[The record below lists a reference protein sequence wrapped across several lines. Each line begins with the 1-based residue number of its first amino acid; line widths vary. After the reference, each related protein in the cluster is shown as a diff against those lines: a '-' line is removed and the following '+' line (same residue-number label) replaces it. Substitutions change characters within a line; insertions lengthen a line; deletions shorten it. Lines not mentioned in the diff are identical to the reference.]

1 MRFSPLAIGLSLVLA
16 TVSSS
21 VSGQRPDDQID
32 PESIA
37 LLEQSRAALAAG
49 ELDQAVDLAET
60 ALAVDPRHRA
70 VFIVLAEAAR
80 ARELPG
86 EAIRLYRQA
95 LSMEPNDLAALS
107 GQGEALVERGA
118 VERARQNLTRIE
130 SICETQC
137 PPAQELSAAIAA
149 GPPPEVLAAQ
159 NSETVPPAGE
169 ESESVSP

>member
-1 MRFSPLAIGLSLVLA
+1 MRFSPIAIGLSLVFA

-21 VSGQRPDDQID
+21 VSGQRPDDEID

-49 ELDQAVDLAET
+49 ELDQAADLAET
-60 ALAVDPRHRA
+60 ALALDPRNREG
-70 VFIVLAEAAR
+70 FIVLAETAR

-86 EAIRLYRQA
+86 KAVRLYRQA
-95 LSMEPNDLAALS
+95 LSMEPNDLAALE

-118 VERARQNLTRIE
+118 VERARQNLARIE
-130 SICETQC
+130 SICETRC
-137 PPAQELSAAIAA
+137 VSADELAAAIAA

-159 NSETVPPAGE
+159 NQDTVPPPGE